1 MAAQQALLALGFS
14 RQEHWSGLPF
24 PSPMHESEKGK
35 WSLSVMSYSSWPHG
49 FERLS
54 SFCLRVEGRGQKEG
68 WARALLNLSLGQLC
82 VSLLSP
88 QVSSPRMASCKLVQK
103 WNSFLQDSS
112 HFPSLALSS
121 PPLQLFSP
129 LYQMLPWG
137 KLPSLR
143 GPSQFWFCIRRE
155 SSGSS
160 TARGWIF
167 IVPPQLCSGHKM
179 LTEEDGQGLHAR
191 PARAQS
197 SQRTH

>member
-1 MAAQQALLALGFS
+1 MSLGFS
-14 RQEHWSGLPF
+14 RQQHWSGSPF
-24 PSPMHESEKGK
+24 PSPMHGSKKWK
-35 WSLSVMSYSSWPHG
+35 WSRSVLSDSSQPHG
-49 FERLS
+49 FELLS
-54 SFCLRVEGRGQKEG
+54 SLCLRVEGRGQREG

-82 VSLLSP
+82 ASLLSP

-103 WNSFLQDSS
+103 RNSFLQDSS
-112 HFPSLALSS
+112 RFPSLALSS

-129 LYQMLPWG
+129 LYHMLSWG
-137 KLPSLR
+137 NLPSLR

-167 IVPPQLCSGHKM
+167 IVPLQLCSGPKT

-191 PARAQS
+191 PATAQR